1 MLQSSYQSF
10 EQLPVILNMKNVAA
24 VLGISESGA
33 YDAIINMQ
41 PDHMAA
47 QLVLAHGDGL
57 HQGSGSGIQGSQSL
71 LGEVGALV
79 HPLL

>member
-33 YDAIINMQ
+33 YDLCKAEGFPAFRVGNRILIQ
-41 PDHMAA
+41 RDKLIEWIEQQAA
-47 QLVLAHGDGL
+47 Q
-57 HQGSGSGIQGSQSL
+57 
-71 LGEVGALV
+71 
-79 HPLL
+79 

>member
-33 YDAIINMQ
+33 YDLCKTEGFPAFRVSNRILIQ
-41 PDHMAA
+41 RDKLIEWIEQQAA
-47 QLVLAHGDGL
+47 Q
-57 HQGSGSGIQGSQSL
+57 
-71 LGEVGALV
+71 
-79 HPLL
+79 

>member
-33 YDAIINMQ
+33 YDLCKMKGFPAFRVGNRILIQ
-41 PDHMAA
+41 RDKLIEWIEQQAA
-47 QLVLAHGDGL
+47 Q
-57 HQGSGSGIQGSQSL
+57 
-71 LGEVGALV
+71 
-79 HPLL
+79 

>member
-33 YDAIINMQ
+33 YDLCKTEGFPAFRVGNRILIQ
-41 PDHMAA
+41 RDKLVEWIEQKAA
-47 QLVLAHGDGL
+47 Q
-57 HQGSGSGIQGSQSL
+57 
-71 LGEVGALV
+71 
-79 HPLL
+79 

>member
-33 YDAIINMQ
+33 YDLYKTEGFPAFRVGNRILIQ
-41 PDHMAA
+41 RDKLIERIEQQAA
-47 QLVLAHGDGL
+47 Q
-57 HQGSGSGIQGSQSL
+57 
-71 LGEVGALV
+71 
-79 HPLL
+79 

>member
-33 YDAIINMQ
+33 YDLCKTKGFPAFRVGNRILIQ
-41 PDHMAA
+41 RDKLIEWIEQQAA
-47 QLVLAHGDGL
+47 Q
-57 HQGSGSGIQGSQSL
+57 
-71 LGEVGALV
+71 
-79 HPLL
+79 

>member
-33 YDAIINMQ
+33 YVLCKTEGFPAFRVGNRILIQRDKLVEWIEQ
-41 PDHMAA
+41 QAA
-47 QLVLAHGDGL
+47 Q
-57 HQGSGSGIQGSQSL
+57 
-71 LGEVGALV
+71 
-79 HPLL
+79 